1 MPMTDAPNFGTKFG
15 RRKPCLRYIG
25 PLLRT
30 TCVAPVGRGDHTPP
44 RTPPLP
50 PRRGRA
56 PSRPAGKGIVPHQF
70 PLVPKRSP
78 PRIGADLCV
87 RPPPL
92 RVTRPRADTQVGPYR
107 FDCSLHLPPENRAG
121 TEPRPYSRRTPNA
134 ASRSTRPPQ
143 TSSPATQNTLHDRRH
158 PALILRPPSQR
169 KKHPR
174 PSPNR
179 GFQKGGPQ
187 PPFGRF
193 KGVPGGK
200 QGSRR
205 KPAQRLRWEKEE
217 QRNE

>member
-1 MPMTDAPNFGTKFG
+1 MTTP
-15 RRKPCLRYIG
+15 RRERLRS
-25 PLLRT
+25 
-30 TCVAPVGRGDHTPP
+30 
-44 RTPPLP
+44 

-78 PRIGADLCV
+78 PRVGADLCV

-107 FDCSLHLPPENRAG
+107 FNCSLHQPLKTGRGQSPAPTVDEHPTPLRDLPGHPKPRLPQPKTPCMTAG
-121 TEPRPYSRRTPNA
+121 T
-134 ASRSTRPPQ
+134 
-143 TSSPATQNTLHDRRH
+143 
-158 PALILRPPSQR
+158 
-169 KKHPR
+169 
-174 PSPNR
+174 PSPVPTQKTPPPVSEQ
-179 GFQKGGPQ
+179 GFPKGAAA
-187 PPFGRF
+187 PFGRF